1 MDALRRASAIL
12 FFTLGSIMLTLLI
25 FRQAALIA
33 ILDLPMIFF
42 SLVYGGLALLTGGGK
57 KPSTIAISIVGLF
70 LLVLFVLFLWLNF
83 SFPHQVT
90 VPV

>member
-1 MDALRRASAIL
+1 MDALRQASAIL
-12 FFTLGSIMLTLLI
+12 FYTLGSIMLVLLL
-25 FRQAALIA
+25 FRQTALIA

-57 KPSTIAISIVGLF
+57 KPSTITTSIFGIF
-70 LLVLFVLFLWLNF
+70 LLVLFALFLWLNF

-90 VPV
+90 GPV